1 MIQQT
6 IRATERALGDEFHI
20 RKYHEASTYTL
31 TLAMYLTL
39 IGCIAIAVLADN
51 PWLSFIPLATVGIA
65 NSIGTSRMRKEIPVP
80 VIPKPFSP
88 AMRKHTVVTLIL
100 TFIWLLIFSWKLDG
114 SSSFINGGIIGGIV
128 GVVVVLLIAPV
139 YNRKQHK
146 RDTARIDAELE
157 D

>member
-31 TLAMYLTL
+31 TLSMYLTL

-65 NSIGTSRMRKEIPVP
+65 NSIGTSRMRKEIPAP

-88 AMRKHTVVTLIL
+88 AMRKHTIVTLIL
-100 TFIWLLIFSWKLDG
+100 TFIWLLIFSWKLGGD
-114 SSSFINGGIIGGIV
+114 SSFIIGGIV

-139 YNRKQHK
+139 YSRKQHK